1 MATVL
6 ISQSSAVIT
15 PVQLVAFFQGADC
28 PLASA
33 ASLLGLP
40 LFMVTLGPRPAA
52 DTAVWVLLVTAVL
65 VCVSVA
71 LVSPVKLVV
80 LVVADHI
87 LASAASVL

>member
-15 PVQLVAFFQGADC
+15 PVQLVAFQAVDR

-40 LFMVTLGPRPAA
+40 LGAVMLGPRPTA
-52 DTAVWVLLVTAVL
+52 DTARWVLLVTAVL

-71 LVSPVKLVV
+71 PVSPIKLVV
-80 LVVADHI
+80 LVVANHI

>member
-15 PVQLVAFFQGADC
+15 PVQLVVFFQGADR

-40 LFMVTLGPRPAA
+40 LFTVTLGPRPAA
-52 DTAVWVLLVTAVL
+52 DTAVWVLLVTTVL

-87 LASAASVL
+87 LASTASVL